1 MDLAV
6 AALDLTKA
14 GAIIANMIESYLAG
28 GAPLPNTQ
36 GADHHEFEDGRSP
49 SGAAS
54 LHLHSPID
62 AGTGPLQS
70 RKQGTPVQSGEPS
83 EGARMDA
90 GADPDPRWR
99 SRPLRRAGDPSRR
112 LQDSGQRRRNGSSRR
127 HLLPGSL
134 APGAIQQGLAQV
146 VGTVRDHQDLGVRL
160 MLRPQKCGV
169 LNGWV
174 WYFGSC
180 RDRDSTLPKL
190 CRHKTVGAPSAAL
203 LPSRWGKRAS
213 GPDPAVR
220 RMFVTMS
227 NLSDIHL
234 GHRTFLDYSS
244 EVYGCVAL

>member
-1 MDLAV
+1 MEPAV
-6 AALDLTKA
+6 ATLDLTKA

-99 SRPLRRAGDPSRR
+99 SWPLRRAGDPSRR

-127 HLLPGSL
+127 HLLLGSL
-134 APGAIQQGLAQV
+134 APGAIQQGFAQV
-146 VGTVRDHQDLGVRL
+146 VGTVRDHQDAGVRRRWL
-160 MLRPQKCGV
+160 LRSSRLQRQ
-169 LNGWV
+169 
-174 WYFGSC
+174 SC
-180 RDRDSTLPKL
+180 TW
-190 CRHKTVGAPSAAL
+190 H
-203 LPSRWGKRAS
+203 KRAVRTS
-213 GPDPAVR
+213 GTPHHSRAPPRSKTQQGAE
-220 RMFVTMS
+220 
-227 NLSDIHL
+227 
-234 GHRTFLDYSS
+234 G
-244 EVYGCVAL
+244 

>member
-1 MDLAV
+1 MDPAV

-112 LQDSGQRRRNGSSRR
+112 LQDAGQRRRWLLRSSRLQR
-127 HLLPGSL
+127 
-134 APGAIQQGLAQV
+134 
-146 VGTVRDHQDLGVRL
+146 
-160 MLRPQKCGV
+160 
-169 LNGWV
+169 W
-174 WYFGSC
+174 SC
-180 RDRDSTLPKL
+180 TW
-190 CRHKTVGAPSAAL
+190 H
-203 LPSRWGKRAS
+203 KRA
-213 GPDPAVR
+213 VR
-220 RMFVTMS
+220 T
-227 NLSDIHL
+227 
-234 GHRTFLDYSS
+234 GRTPHHSRAPPRS
-244 EVYGCVAL
+244 KTQRGAEG